1 MREFHRQ
8 NINIILQLYKFIKTI
23 LKKADPLSH
32 HSHRLKQHMLISSFL
47 PISQKLTNIILSV
60 LKAETPTENP
70 IIESMND

>member
-1 MREFHRQ
+1 
-8 NINIILQLYKFIKTI
+8 
-23 LKKADPLSH
+23 
-32 HSHRLKQHMLISSFL
+32 MLISSFL